1 MGQLDEPSGK
11 PSPCTVTI
19 TGLCRRP
26 LDNHTILLYAIT
38 LGVNMGTL

>member
-26 LDNHTILLYAIT
+26 LDNHTILLFAIT